1 MKDDR
6 AGIVSGKGKK
16 AGPRRGLS
24 RRTRVGVVYGGLSS
38 EREISLR
45 TGRAVIAALRGRGYQ
60 PVGIDAARDLPG
72 QLTKKKIQVVFNAL
86 HGRLGEDGSVQGL
99 LETLG
104 IPYTG
109 AGVLAS
115 ALGMDKYLSRLL
127 FTSSGLTA
135 PRFVLIEKG
144 KRFSPQ
150 HVERELGG
158 YPLMVKPR
166 CEGSSVGVEKVRNR
180 KQLAAAVAGA
190 MRYGDDA
197 LVESFIPG
205 TEVHVGVLDGK
216 SLGEVEVVPREDF
229 YSYRAKY
236 TAGRTDYILPARIS
250 ARERRLVHR
259 AAELACRVIRC
270 EGIPRVD
277 FILFRGRPYVLEINT
292 LPGLTETSLIP
303 KIADSAGMDYSA
315 LIERILRTASVK
327 IPVAGPNRRG
337 K

>member
-1 MKDDR
+1 MKKDR

-16 AGPRRGLS
+16 AGSRRRLS
-24 RRTRVGVVYGGLSS
+24 RRTRVGVVYGGVSS
-38 EREISLR
+38 EREVSLR
-45 TGRAVIAALRGRGYQ
+45 TGRAVIAALQRRGYQ
-60 PVGIDAARDLPG
+60 PVGIDAVRDLTA
-72 QLTKKKIQVVFNAL
+72 QLTAKKIQVVFNAL

-99 LETLG
+99 LEILG

-127 FTSSGLTA
+127 FTSCGLTA

-150 HVERELGG
+150 YVERELGG

-166 CEGSSVGVEKVRNR
+166 GEGSSVGVEKVRNR
-180 KQLAAAVAGA
+180 KQLSTAVAGA
-190 MRYGDDA
+190 IRYDDA

-216 SLGEVEVVPREDF
+216 ALGEVEVVPREDF

-236 TAGRTDYILPARIS
+236 TAGQTDYILPARIS

-277 FILFRGRPYVLEINT
+277 FILFRGQPYVLEINT

-303 KIADSAGMDYSA
+303 KIAASAGMDYPA
-315 LIERILRTASVK
+315 LIETILRTASVK
-327 IPVAGPNRRG
+327 VQVPGLDRRVR
-337 K
+337 